1 MPCYIHIALLALLLG
16 LVPDIVALHQGE
28 RLHQRS
34 YDQMLEGESNA
45 AYELSEETAD
55 QSVIA

>member
-1 MPCYIHIALLALLLG
+1 MTSLALLALLLSS
-16 LVPDIVALHQGE
+16 VPNVAALHQGE

-55 QSVIA
+55 QSVLS